1 MNINIPFRTY
11 VFMVPI
17 GILGIIFAGVWIA
30 LSIDKPCEFSWEIP
44 FFILILSAI
53 PLVLGILQWIKVE
66 NLEIERT
73 ELENKNLELQNNKL
87 ELEIKNLELQN
98 NKLELEIKNIK

>member
-30 LSIDKPCEFSWEIP
+30 LSIDKPCEFSLEIP

-53 PLVLGILQWIKVE
+53 PLVLGILQWINVE

-73 ELENKNLELQNNKL
+73 ELENKKL
-87 ELEIKNLELQN
+87 ELEIRILK
-98 NKLELEIKNIK
+98 NKLKLKK